1 MRLIRRSIM
10 IITILLI
17 MVGCLNKEYKF
28 KVSNDV
34 IIIDQSENDFSISM
48 LDEYVTLTYGEK
60 EEDLTNV
67 EVEGNVDLSK
77 IGSYNITLR
86 ATHKSSLATTDL
98 TISVID
104 RTAPTLYVF
113 EKELLVYIDEEI
125 EISSSH
131 FFINLTDGINGQIS
145 ERIEVDK
152 NYDLNAVGTY
162 PVTLIGKDASGNET
176 LENITIRV
184 TDIIDEKA
192 IYLYKKARLAA
203 QGDAFVFLNNDVSAE
218 IMNLNDT
225 LAIFTP
231 NYSRH
236 FLWIS
241 GLTGTYNPQ
250 QSGVKLKIDDN
261 KYYADFSEYE
271 PLKGY
276 KKTKLNLKYED
287 DNLRI
292 YTAESTYD
300 IDGEEVV
307 KLAKFT
313 IKKIDGAWLI
323 DEFYL
328 QYD

>member
-1 MRLIRRSIM
+1 MRLLKRSLVL
-10 IITILLI
+10 ITILLL

-28 KVSNDV
+28 NVSNDV
-34 IIIDQSENDFSISM
+34 IIIDQKEEDFSIQM
-48 LDEYVTLTYGEK
+48 LKDYVTLTYGEK
-60 EEDLTNV
+60 EEDLSNV

-86 ATHKSSLATTDL
+86 ATQKSSLATTDL

-104 RTAPTLYVF
+104 RKAPTLYIF
-113 EKELLVYIDEEI
+113 EKELLVHIDEDI
-125 EISSSH
+125 DISSKH
-131 FFINLTDGINGQIS
+131 FFINLTDGINGEINN
-145 ERIEVDK
+145 RIEVDK
-152 NYDLNAVGTY
+152 AYDLNTVGSY
-162 PVTLIGKDASGNET
+162 PVTIVGKDESGNEAI
-176 LENITIRV
+176 EDITIRV

-192 IYLYKKARLAA
+192 MYLYKKAKLAA
-203 QGDAFVFLNNDVSAE
+203 QGGAFVFKNDDQKAE

-225 LAIFTP
+225 LEIFTP

-241 GLTGTYNPQ
+241 GLTGAYNPQ
-250 QSGVKLKIDDN
+250 QSGVKLKFEDN
-261 KYYADFSEYE
+261 KYFADFNEYE
-271 PLKGY
+271 ALKGY

-300 IDGEEVV
+300 VNGEEEV
-307 KLAKFT
+307 KLAKFA
-313 IKKIDGAWLI
+313 IKKIDEAWLV